1 MSSTTL
7 DEILKQKPSLS
18 ELCKYIRI
26 GPTWHLFGTQFDL
39 DPVKLDG
46 IQVSNN
52 DVDYK
57 TMKMFQLW
65 LDTDS
70 RATRQKVVDTLRL
83 EVIGKNRV
91 AEEYEKALMTL
102 DPSSLASG
110 ESL

>member
-1 MSSTTL
+1 MSSVTL
-7 DEILKQKPSLS
+7 EEILKQKPSLP
-18 ELCKYIRI
+18 ELSKYVRI
-26 GPTWHLFGTQFDL
+26 GPTWYLFGTQLDL

-52 DVDYK
+52 DDVDYK
-57 TMKMFQLW
+57 TTKMFKLW

-70 RATRQKVVDTLRL
+70 KATRQKVVDTLRL

-91 AEEYEKALMTL
+91 AKEYEETLMTL

-110 ESL
+110 E

>member
-1 MSSTTL
+1 MSSATL
-7 DEILKQKPSLS
+7 EEILKQKPSLS
-18 ELCKYIRI
+18 ELCRYVRI
-26 GPTWHLFGTQFDL
+26 GPTWYLFGTQLDL

-91 AEEYEKALMTL
+91 AKDYEEALVTL
-102 DPSSLASG
+102 DPSSLANS
-110 ESL
+110 EYL